1 MADLWPVNVTDVA
14 TYEGS
19 SAILSLVLTVA
30 EGSLDANG
38 TPLQSI
44 RTTGY

>member
-19 SAILSLVLTVA
+19 PAILSLVLTLA

-38 TPLQSI
+38 TPLRSI
-44 RTTGY
+44 RTIGY

>member
-1 MADLWPVNVTDVA
+1 MADVA

-19 SAILSLVLTVA
+19 PAILSLVLTVA

-38 TPLQSI
+38 MPLQ
-44 RTTGY
+44 